1 MIPHIDLR
9 ANTQH
14 VPPNISAATQKNARI
29 ALAKRA
35 LVVEPLGDV
44 YWQSLRQAAHDL
56 RLHAV
61 THLDYYLPQ
70 LEEKVTRAGG
80 QVHWAI
86 DAEEACRL
94 VQEIAA
100 PRGITRV
107 VKVKSMATEEIE
119 LNHALQRSGIQVLET
134 DLGEFIVQLA
144 GVKPSH
150 ITAPALHMTKEE
162 IAALFRDK
170 LHVDAPADAQV
181 LTEIART
188 RLREEFLSAE
198 MGISGGNFLI
208 AETGTLVL
216 LTNEGNGRMC
226 TALPPVHAAIVG
238 IDKVI
243 PDWQSLSVLLKVLA
257 RSATGQKMTCYA
269 TFITGVSEGGP
280 GEFHLILLD
289 NGRTR
294 ILQNELTRETLLC
307 IRCGACLN
315 ICPVYNQIGGH
326 SYGASYP
333 GPIGA
338 ILSPQLLGTKIAG
351 DLPFA
356 SSLCGACGEICPVK
370 IPIPEILLHLRHRVV
385 EGDPVS
391 TAVAPAAARAGGRLG
406 AFALST
412 PWIYNLGARF
422 LKIVQAPLRREGWL
436 PALPPPFDRWTM
448 ARPFPAF
455 RADFRAWWKKRP

>member
-1 MIPHIDLR
+1 
-9 ANTQH
+9 
-14 VPPNISAATQKNARI
+14 
-29 ALAKRA
+29 
-35 LVVEPLGDV
+35 
-44 YWQSLRQAAHDL
+44 
-56 RLHAV
+56 
-61 THLDYYLPQ
+61 
-70 LEEKVTRAGG
+70 LEEGVTRAGG

-86 DAEEACRL
+86 DAEEACRI
-94 VQEIAA
+94 VQAIAE
-100 PRGITRV
+100 PRGVKRV

-119 LNHALQRSGIQVLET
+119 LNRALQRSGLQVLET

-170 LHVDAPADAQV
+170 LHVDAPPDAQV
-181 LTEIART
+181 LTGIART
-188 RLREEFLSAE
+188 RLREEFLSAD

-243 PDWQSLSVLLKVLA
+243 PDWQSLSVLLKLLA
-257 RSATGQKMTCYA
+257 RSATGQKMTCYV
-269 TFITGVSEGGP
+269 TFITGVAEGGP
-280 GEFHLILLD
+280 REFHLILLD

-294 ILQNELTRETLLC
+294 ILQDELMRETLLC

-326 SYGASYP
+326 AYGATYP

-370 IPIPEILLHLRHRVV
+370 IPIPEILLHLRRRVV
-385 EGDPVS
+385 EGDLVS
-391 TAVAPAAARAGGRLG
+391 TAVAPAPARAGGRLG
-406 AFALST
+406 AFALAT
-412 PWIYNLGARF
+412 PWIYNLGARL
-422 LKIVQAPLRREGWL
+422 LKIVQAPLRRGGWL

-455 RADFRAWWKKRP
+455 RADFRAWWKERKAR

>member
-1 MIPHIDLR
+1 
-9 ANTQH
+9 
-14 VPPNISAATQKNARI
+14 AAPR
-29 ALAKRA
+29 
-35 LVVEPLGDV
+35 
-44 YWQSLRQAAHDL
+44 
-56 RLHAV
+56 
-61 THLDYYLPQ
+61 
-70 LEEKVTRAGG
+70 KVTR
-80 QVHWAI
+80 I
-86 DAEEACRL
+86 
-94 VQEIAA
+94 
-100 PRGITRV
+100 

-119 LNHALQRSGIQVLET
+119 LNHALQGAGLQVLES

-150 ITAPALHMTKEE
+150 IIAPALHMTKEE
-162 IAALFRDK
+162 IAALFREK
-170 LHVDAPADAQV
+170 LHVDAPPDPKV

-208 AETGTLVL
+208 AETGTLVI

-226 TALPPVHAAIVG
+226 TTLPPVHTAIVG

-243 PDWQSLSVLLKVLA
+243 PDWQSLSVLLKLLA

-269 TFITGVSEGGP
+269 SFITGVAEGGP
-280 GEFHLILLD
+280 REFHLILLD

-294 ILQNELTRETLLC
+294 ILQDELTRETLLC

-315 ICPVYNQIGGH
+315 ICPVYNQVGGH
-326 SYGASYP
+326 AYGATYP

-385 EGDPVS
+385 EGDQTES
-391 TAVAPAAARAGGRLG
+391 AVASAPVRMGGRLG
-406 AFALST
+406 SFALGT
-412 PWIYNLGARF
+412 PWVYKLGARM
-422 LKIVQAPLRREGWL
+422 LKVMQAPLRHEGWL
-436 PALPPPFDRWTM
+436 TALPPPFNRWTM

-455 RADFRAWWKKRP
+455 RADFRGWWKKRI